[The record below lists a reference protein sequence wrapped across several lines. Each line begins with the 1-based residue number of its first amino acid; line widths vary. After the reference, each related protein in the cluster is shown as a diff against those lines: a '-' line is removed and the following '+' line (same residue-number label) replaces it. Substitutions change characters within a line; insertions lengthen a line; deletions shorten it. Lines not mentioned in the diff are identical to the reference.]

1 VLSKHGVFVS
11 LSAQFVEI
19 YDEKVSESERA
30 CDFILCAVFLF
41 LFLLYS
47 PYPVLISRILAVS
60 AVVLLSIFTSIIFTA
75 AYCTLLSLTIYY
87 LSLFCSALFY
97 SALLYSSLL

>member
-1 VLSKHGVFVS
+1 VPSSAGIVVRACVQLLEAKEVLSKHGVFVS

-41 LFLLYS
+41 LFLFLFLFCY
-47 PYPVLISRILAVS
+47 IFRIL
-60 AVVLLSIFTSIIFTA
+60 
-75 AYCTLLSLTIYY
+75 C
-87 LSLFCSALFY
+87 
-97 SALLYSSLL
+97 